1 MGSHEM
7 AELPTLLEAHNVNV
21 VGTGEELVVLGH
33 GFGTDQSVWKHILPH
48 LVDNYRIILYDNM
61 GAGTTDPEYFS
72 FQRYSTLHGYADD
85 LLSILD
91 ELEIESCIFVGHS
104 VAGMVGCLASI
115 ERPFLFSKIIMI
127 SASPRYLN
135 DADYFGGFE
144 QEDLN
149 QLFLAMQSNFKAW
162 VSGFAPLAVGA
173 DIESPAVQEFG
184 RTFFNIRPDIAFSV
198 AKTVFQ
204 SDLRC
209 ILAQV
214 SVPCHILQSSKDLA
228 VPVVVSD
235 YLHHSLGGPT
245 VVEILQTEGHLPQLS
260 SPEVVIPVLRRHIAG
275 NIEV

>member
-104 VAGMVGCLASI
+104 VAGMVACLASI

-135 DADYFGGFE
+135 DTDYFGGFE

-235 YLHHSLGGPT
+235 YLHHTLGGPT

-260 SPEVVIPVLRRHIAG
+260 SPEVVIPVLQRHIAG

>member
-7 AELPTLLEAHNVNV
+7 EELPTLLEAHNVNV